1 MNAQPSSSFNELKN
15 RKMSENQTPT
25 ESLKRFKTSRSG
37 TFGMHMT
44 QANQPKINLGAEIA
58 KMTIFGSSV
67 DV

>member
-1 MNAQPSSSFNELKN
+1 
-15 RKMSENQTPT
+15 MSENQTPT